1 MGKLKVGD
9 AVRFV
14 NVDKLENFAKKRDDY
29 FKVSNYPKIV
39 PEMLQYLNGS
49 TVTKILRT
57 INDNTAYIVSADDGA
72 WRWPS
77 FCFERVDSKNLEIE

>member
-29 FKVSNYPKIV
+29 FVAPNYPTIV
-39 PEMLQYLNGS
+39 SGMLQYLNGS

-57 INDNTAYIVSADDGA
+57 INDNTAYIVSADDGE